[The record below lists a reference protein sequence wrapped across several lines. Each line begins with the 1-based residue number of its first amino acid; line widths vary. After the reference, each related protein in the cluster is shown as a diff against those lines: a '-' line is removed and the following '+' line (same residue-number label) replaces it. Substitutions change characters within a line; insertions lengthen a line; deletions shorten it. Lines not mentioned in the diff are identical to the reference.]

1 MELCC
6 SDIKGRTSLIC
17 LPHPSL
23 PIAHLSHTRH
33 CSITR
38 YMEAAVDIM
47 LLCQCNILCALCNLI
62 TLPKFLEYIARNIL
76 CQFKDRFPVS
86 SDMLLNVYI
95 NGTQFTAGASL
106 FNNSM
111 TILCV
116 KLMLLVFYLNS
127 SYTYIPFLQPSEC
140 CYSNILVM

>member
-1 MELCC
+1 MLSASLLPCQIFYSTLQELF
-6 SDIKGRTSLIC
+6 
-17 LPHPSL
+17 
-23 PIAHLSHTRH
+23 
-33 CSITR
+33 
-38 YMEAAVDIM
+38 V
-47 LLCQCNILCALCNLI
+47 
-62 TLPKFLEYIARNIL
+62 

-95 NGTQFTAGASL
+95 NGTQFTAGGSL

-111 TILCV
+111 TILFV

-127 SYTYIPFLQPSEC
+127 SYNYLPFLQLSEC